1 MSSQVTSPDPAASA
15 RQTAPRQ
22 QLKPRQAETV
32 QRLLEAGMAQ
42 LAEVG
47 AEALTVRQV
56 AVRAGVSPAT
66 AYTYF
71 SSKGH
76 LVAEIFW
83 QRLVAHV
90 DDEQHADGDAVARVQ
105 AVTRSLTQMLEGAP
119 ALAAGAT
126 VALLGG
132 DPDVDRLRLRI
143 GALFVELFEEA
154 LGDDLTPGR
163 VEALVLAFSG
173 ALLQAGMGLIT
184 YADLGDRLDS
194 VVAAILEG
202 TTR

>member
-1 MSSQVTSPDPAASA
+1 MTSPDPAAAA
-15 RQTAPRQ
+15 RATAPRQ

-32 QRLLEAGMAQ
+32 QKLLDAGLEQ

-83 QRLVAHV
+83 QRLVAHG
-90 DDEQHADGDAVARVQ
+90 ADHELAGATAIERVQ
-105 AVTRSLTQMLEGAP
+105 SVTRSLTQMLEEAP
-119 ALAAGAT
+119 HLAAGAT
-126 VALLGG
+126 AALLGG

-143 GALFVELFEEA
+143 GALFVERFEEA
-154 LGDDLTPGR
+154 LGDDRTPGR

-184 YADLGDRLDS
+184 YADLGDRLDA
-194 VVAAILEG
+194 VVATILEG